1 MMRIAVDA
9 AGGDHGVGTVVPG
22 AVEGARRFGVD
33 LLLTGPEAEIRHAL
47 DTLDVSGVDVLIEHA
62 PDVIGM
68 EEQPAQAVRRK
79 PGSAIAV
86 ALDAVR
92 TGKADGMIS
101 AGHSG
106 AVMAGA
112 LLKLGRVRGVDRP
125 AIAGYLPSMK
135 GKTLVLDMGAVTDP
149 RPSHLVQF
157 AQMGSIYMERAF
169 GVAQPTVGLLSNG
182 EEPSKGNQ
190 LVQETFPLLA
200 AAPGITFYGNVEGND
215 ITRGV
220 VDVVVTDGF
229 TGNVALKTAEGAAA
243 LINETVRRRLTSSWF
258 RKALAGLLYPAFQE
272 VRKELDYAE
281 QGGAPL
287 LGIDGV
293 VIISHGRSNTLAVAS
308 AIGVAKRS
316 VEGEVPGTIARL
328 MTHLEPA
335 VQPAAATG

>member
-1 MMRIAVDA
+1 MRIAVDA
-9 AGGDHGVGTVVPG
+9 AGGDQGLETILPG
-22 AVEGARRFGVD
+22 ALEGARRFGVD
-33 LLLTGPEAEIRHAL
+33 LLLTGPAAEIRHAL
-47 DTLDVSGVDVLIEHA
+47 AKHDVSGIDIVVEDA

-68 EEQPAQAVRRK
+68 EEQPAQAIRRK
-79 PGSAIAV
+79 PRSAIAL

-92 TGKADGMIS
+92 AGGADGMVS
-101 AGHSG
+101 AGNSG

-112 LLKLGRVRGVDRP
+112 LFKLGRIRGVDRP

-157 AQMGSIYMERAF
+157 AQMGSVYTERAL
-169 GVAQPTVGLLSNG
+169 GVARPTVGLLSNG

-200 AAPGITFYGNVEGND
+200 AAPGIIFYGNVEGND

-243 LINETVRRRLTSSWF
+243 LINETVRRRLTSSLF
-258 RKALAGLLYPAFQE
+258 RKALAGLLYPAFTE

-293 VIISHGRSNTLAVAS
+293 VIISHGRSNARAVAS
-308 AIGVAKRS
+308 AIGVAKQS
-316 VEGEVPGTIARL
+316 VEGDVPRTIARL
-328 MTHLEPA
+328 MASLEPA